1 MLPNSYGQ
9 ALNNA
14 GYAQSMYAQPMNSGS
29 GFDPSAQYAASAGH
43 AASNQSAY
51 NANQQRLAEQAAW
64 QAQQQSAN
72 QNTYANR
79 VELEK
84 ELAYNENEIKALQNE
99 LENMRA
105 QWGDLD
111 SMDRQLSANR
121 ARIGDFG
128 NARAHQNDI
137 IARQNDRNRVADTAM
152 QWRWQANQNRISRE
166 ADQKKQAKA
175 DINRLIGEI
184 EETGVQIPYQ
194 TNPGAKKQ
202 LEAKKE
208 RLIRELAAYGVTYN
222 DPVGTN
228 LQGQGSDSESDI
240 MQDIAKLT
248 DKNGNFISTDGK
260 SDADNRNAI
269 AKRYMDI
276 DLFDKAKEI
285 LNTKTATEVKKAKDE
300 WKKAEEEADAI
311 AKKYVNLT
319 EAQLLDFKTKWNEGK
334 DKEIKKLQK
343 FYTLDYKTGGLKK
356 KGK

>member
-51 NANQQRLAEQAAW
+51 NANQQRLAAQAAW
-64 QAQQQSAN
+64 QTQQQAAAP
-72 QNTYANR
+72 NTYANR

-99 LENMRA
+99 LETMRA

-111 SMDRQLSANR
+111 SMDRQLAANR

-166 ADQKKQAKA
+166 ADQRKQAKA
-175 DINRLIGEI
+175 DIKRIIGEI
-184 EETGVQIPYQ
+184 EDIDVQIPYQ
-194 TNPGAKKQ
+194 TEVGAVNALNAKKARLVRELAGYGVAFENEVPNTVQTNVSDAGANNVSQ
-202 LEAKKE
+202 LVQNEAAATNKNGLFNSPDEREKIAKSYDELGLKAEAKRVRNTRTVGEAKK
-208 RLIRELAAYGVTYN
+208 
-222 DPVGTN
+222 
-228 LQGQGSDSESDI
+228 
-240 MQDIAKLT
+240 
-248 DKNGNFISTDGK
+248 
-260 SDADNRNAI
+260 
-269 AKRYMDI
+269 
-276 DLFDKAKEI
+276 AKEDRE
-285 LNTKTATEVKKAKDE
+285 K
-300 WKKAEEEADAI
+300 EEQEADSI
-311 AKKYVNLT
+311 AKKYMNLT